1 MPTIATEMP
10 RPPRSVPNSRP
21 MVSSSSSAMRE
32 RSSITPMK
40 MNSGIAS
47 STSLVITPKTR
58 CGSAP
63 MNEKPIAPVRWP
75 SAAKASDTP
84 PSVSATG

>member
-1 MPTIATEMP
+1 
-10 RPPRSVPNSRP
+10 
-21 MVSSSSSAMRE
+21 MVSSSSSAIRE

-63 MNEKPIAPVRWP
+63 SRLMFITPVRWP
-75 SAAKASDTP
+75 MTAKASDTP